1 LIILNKRCQLIF
13 HSVHARHRGR
23 WFAIQLHR
31 KSYAILVFCCSD
43 MVHPIVWGCEEYRV
57 CSVLTQHWQ
66 LFRVLKHTD
75 STLCSDM
82 VLTMA
87 WSTNSMFWSVMVL
100 TTVKSSEEHREYV
113 VFWHSTYNG
122 LELWTV
128 QTVCCVLNYGTST
141 VFVHHDWNEEVS
153 WELKQTATGK
163 RIVDFQDPPI

>member
-1 LIILNKRCQLIF
+1 VPVDISFSACKTQGPMVCHPAAQKIICHTGFLLFWHGTSNCL
-13 HSVHARHRGR
+13 
-23 WFAIQLHR
+23 
-31 KSYAILVFCCSD
+31 
-43 MVHPIVWGCEEYRV
+43 GCEEYRV
-57 CSVLTQHWQ
+57 CSVLTQHLQ

-163 RIVDFQDPPI
+163 TIVDFQDPPI